1 MLSVFEALVL
11 GIVQGVTEFLPVSS
25 SGHLALVPWLFN
37 WETFATE
44 SEATSFDAALHVGT
58 FAAVVVAMRKDLA
71 PLVRAGIGSV
81 VAPSRALR
89 NPVAKRAWLIL
100 LSALPAGV
108 VGIVLRNVIADRL
121 GGPIVVAVSLIVFGL
136 VLGWADKRPAR
147 RNTDDLGLRDALVIG
162 SLQVLALNPGT
173 SRSGITIAA
182 GRMLGYERAA
192 AVRLSFLIGIPI
204 VGVAG
209 LFEAVGV
216 LRSGVAAGTLTALGV
231 GVVAAFLSGWMAI
244 RLLVRLA
251 SMRSFAPFVGYRI
264 VLGVVVLLIAASG
277 LR

>member
-25 SGHLALVPWLFN
+25 SGHLALVPWLFD
-37 WETFATE
+37 WQTFATE

-58 FAAVVVAMRKDLA
+58 FAAVVVALRADLA
-71 PLVRAGIGSV
+71 PLVRAGIGSLI
-81 VAPSRALR
+81 APSRAMR
-89 NPVAKRAWLIL
+89 DPIAARAWLIV
-100 LSALPAGV
+100 LSALPAGI
-108 VGIVLRNVIADRL
+108 VGVMLRDVIADRL

-136 VLGWADKRPAR
+136 VLGWADRCPTRRP
-147 RNTDDLGLRDALVIG
+147 TDDLGVRDALVIG
-162 SLQVLALNPGT
+162 AMQVLALNPGT

-192 AVRLSFLIGIPI
+192 AVRLSFLVGIPI
-204 VGVAG
+204 VGAAG
-209 LFEAVGV
+209 LFESIGV
-216 LRSGVAAGTLTALGV
+216 LRSGVASGTLAALGV
-231 GVVAAFLSGWMAI
+231 GVVAAFVSGWVAI
-244 RLLVRLA
+244 RVLVRLA

-277 LR
+277 VR

>member
-147 RNTDDLGLRDALVIG
+147 RDTDDLGLRDALVIG